1 MCMFYTQQQQRK
13 QFTTAYQVL
22 VLFCR
27 QDFGNSG
34 AKVSATLE
42 MIWGKVSKIL
52 DAIEQGVQ
60 NFGYFKTKF

>member
-1 MCMFYTQQQQRK
+1 VYVLHTTTTTKTVYDGLSGTCIVLQAGLWK
-13 QFTTAYQVL
+13 QW
-22 VLFCR
+22 
-27 QDFGNSG
+27 